1 MLDRTEHIA
10 GHALDIQ
17 CLLIGHIGNAEATA
31 QIELCQ
37 SHVQFGVD
45 LTVQAHDA
53 LGSKLK
59 ALRIK
64 DLGAH
69 MAVQAA
75 QVQVLCLQ
83 TSLGRGE
90 GGTGG

>member
-37 SHVQFGVD
+37 SHVQFGIN
-45 LTVQAHDA
+45 LAVQAHDA
-53 LGSKLK
+53 LGGKLE
-59 ALRIK
+59 AFRVEY
-64 DLGAH
+64 LGAH

-75 QVQVLCLQ
+75 QVQVLCFQAAL
-83 TSLGRGE
+83 SCGE
-90 GGTGG
+90 SRTGG